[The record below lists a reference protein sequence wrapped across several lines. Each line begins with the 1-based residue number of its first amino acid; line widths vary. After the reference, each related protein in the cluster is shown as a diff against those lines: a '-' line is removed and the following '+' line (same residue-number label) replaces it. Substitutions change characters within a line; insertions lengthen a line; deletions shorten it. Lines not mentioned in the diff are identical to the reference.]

1 LEQASP
7 LAIIQPSLESQFHL
21 YDYVQE
27 GLVSLRDELVVKLND
42 MFFEHE
48 SKNTEIMRRLIEDR
62 KLQEK
67 MQHSDYPTPY
77 VPGNSH
83 SSRTSPAKALS
94 SKHGGTSQK

>member
-1 LEQASP
+1 
-7 LAIIQPSLESQFHL
+7 
-21 YDYVQE
+21 VQE